1 VTVSVGSIV
10 DARNGLRIDGYG
22 VRSEPVKSL
31 VDDADTEVRHSV
43 DWRTVI
49 VQRWTRN
56 SVAVIEG
63 ISLRERARS
72 DQSVLTP
79 PLDAIGWLARPPY
92 DGTGV
97 HRKL

>member
-1 VTVSVGSIV
+1 
-10 DARNGLRIDGYG
+10 
-22 VRSEPVKSL
+22 
-31 VDDADTEVRHSV
+31 
-43 DWRTVI
+43 
-49 VQRWTRN
+49 
-56 SVAVIEG
+56 VAVIEG